1 MEENAK
7 QEANKLV
14 NLIDNVKELKRLRD
28 EHKFTL
34 EILKK
39 EKEIELSD
47 CRKLQNYAKVLY
59 ESGRYA
65 DAEKYLFSLKEIL
78 ANESQNNLEFVLQV
92 FWGLLSC
99 QILNNKGRDNIE
111 NTTLRKMRE
120 LLERKYGATDGI
132 K

>member
-7 QEANKLV
+7 LEANKLV

-47 CRKLQNYAKVLY
+47 CHKL
-59 ESGRYA
+59 
-65 DAEKYLFSLKEIL
+65 
-78 ANESQNNLEFVLQV
+78 
-92 FWGLLSC
+92 
-99 QILNNKGRDNIE
+99 
-111 NTTLRKMRE
+111 
-120 LLERKYGATDGI
+120 
-132 K
+132 

>member
-1 MEENAK
+1 MI
-7 QEANKLV
+7 

-39 EKEIELSD
+39 EKDIELSD

-78 ANESQNNLEFVLQV
+78 ANES
-92 FWGLLSC
+92 
-99 QILNNKGRDNIE
+99 
-111 NTTLRKMRE
+111 
-120 LLERKYGATDGI
+120 
-132 K
+132 